1 MMKLCEHLNTVDRN
15 WRKST
20 VIMLDNAPYH
30 RSIAVKSKLQEL
42 RIPLMYLGPYQFK
55 MAPIELFFSF
65 IKSKDLNPLRSKIP
79 TR

>member
-1 MMKLCEHLNTVDRN
+1 M
-15 WRKST
+15 
-20 VIMLDNAPYH
+20 IMLDNAPYH

-55 MAPIELFFSF
+55 MAPIELFFSY

-79 TR
+79 TRYYTLLNTLAASVNHM